1 MGHPDPLVRGTDII
15 IIILAKNFNFK
26 TELKIVC
33 QLVSYKKKNEIASL
47 KSLKK
52 GVGSKVESVVG
63 SESISQMNGSGDP
76 DPHQNV
82 TDTLIKMIMQQICI
96 RRTEDCLKQNMEKL
110 DQLAELL
117 LKKETLNYQDVEDLL
132 GP

>member
-1 MGHPDPLVRGTDII
+1 MT
-15 IIILAKNFNFK
+15 
-26 TELKIVC
+26 
-33 QLVSYKKKNEIASL
+33 
-47 KSLKK
+47 
-52 GVGSKVESVVG
+52 
-63 SESISQMNGSGDP
+63 
-76 DPHQNV
+76 
-82 TDTLIKMIMQQICI
+82 IMQQICV

>member
-1 MGHPDPLVRGTDII
+1 MKYT
-15 IIILAKNFNFK
+15 
-26 TELKIVC
+26 
-33 QLVSYKKKNEIASL
+33 SS
-47 KSLKK
+47 KSLKT
-52 GVGSKVESVVG
+52 GVGSRVG
-63 SESISQMNGSGDP
+63 SGFGSISQKYGYEDP

>member
-1 MGHPDPLVRGTDII
+1 M
-15 IIILAKNFNFK
+15 K
-26 TELKIVC
+26 
-33 QLVSYKKKNEIASL
+33 YASL

-52 GVGSKVESVVG
+52 GVGSGVG
-63 SESISQMNGSGDP
+63 SESISQMYGSGDHEAP
-76 DPHQNV
+76 
-82 TDTLIKMIMQQICI
+82 TLIKLIMEQICI

-132 GP
+132 GL

>member
-1 MGHPDPLVRGTDII
+1 MSRIPSTD
-15 IIILAKNFNFK
+15 
-26 TELKIVC
+26 
-33 QLVSYKKKNEIASL
+33 KKNMS
-47 KSLKK
+47 
-52 GVGSKVESVVG
+52 
-63 SESISQMNGSGDP
+63 
-76 DPHQNV
+76 
-82 TDTLIKMIMQQICI
+82 IMQQICV

>member
-1 MGHPDPLVRGTDII
+1 LDPVSDPVSDPLVRSTD
-15 IIILAKNFNFK
+15 
-26 TELKIVC
+26 
-33 QLVSYKKKNEIASL
+33 
-47 KSLKK
+47 
-52 GVGSKVESVVG
+52 
-63 SESISQMNGSGDP
+63 SGIRIRTKMSRIP
-76 DPHQNV
+76 N
-82 TDTLIKMIMQQICI
+82 TDENMTIMQQICI

>member
-1 MGHPDPLVRGTDII
+1 MKAKDDKV
-15 IIILAKNFNFK
+15 ILNKNM
-26 TELKIVC
+26 T
-33 QLVSYKKKNEIASL
+33 
-47 KSLKK
+47 
-52 GVGSKVESVVG
+52 
-63 SESISQMNGSGDP
+63 
-76 DPHQNV
+76 
-82 TDTLIKMIMQQICI
+82 IMQQICI